1 MRHAMRRAYGGILC
15 ACVRR
20 ACWRWRARAREAHV
34 GANARVGEE
43 TAAAIGACKP
53 LSVCLSARDD
63 DDDGGVSRG
72 CVVRWRLRPWC
83 VGDGSDD
90 DADARRACT
99 GRVGV
104 YDETA
109 RRMSD

>member
-1 MRHAMRRAYGGILC
+1 MCSSRVLAMEG
-15 ACVRR
+15 
-20 ACWRWRARAREAHV
+20 ARARSAQ

-53 LSVCLSARDD
+53 LSVCLSARDDDD

>member
-1 MRHAMRRAYGGILC
+1 MDFVCVCSSRVLAMEG
-15 ACVRR
+15 
-20 ACWRWRARAREAHV
+20 ARARSAQ

-53 LSVCLSARDD
+53 LSVCLSARDDD